1 MVSLLVETWRYFQ
14 SHDGRLLS
22 GAIAFY
28 ASLAL
33 APLGVLVVLVA
44 SIVLPVDEA
53 QRELI
58 AQLEMFVGPD
68 IAKFLAQAMS
78 DINSETQNLTAPILG
93 GIFMI
98 YMSGR
103 LFVML
108 RRALNHMWSIRP
120 KLLIHARRDWLQ
132 ILQRRLLAFAMVL
145 VFGASLV
152 VLVVLHAVASGASRW
167 LDDSGYLLTMGQF
180 GSAFAVLTV
189 LIALT
194 YRWLPDAVI
203 AWRDV
208 SVGAAVTSLFIVGG
222 PLVIGSYLGYASPA
236 SWYGAAGSLIVLLLW
251 IFYTTQ
257 IFLLGA
263 VFTRAWARR
272 QGRAIEPLPYA
283 VPVETPSYHAHAPG
297 GKGDREGPASST
309 T

>member
-1 MVSLLVETWRYFQ
+1 MVSLLIETWRYFQ

-28 ASLAL
+28 AALAL
-33 APLGVLVVLVA
+33 APLGVLMVLIA

-68 IAKFLAQAMS
+68 LAKFLAQAMS
-78 DINSETQNLTAPILG
+78 DMSTETESLAAPILG
-93 GIFMI
+93 GVFMI
-98 YMSGR
+98 YMSAR
-103 LFVML
+103 LFTML

-120 KLLIHARRDWLQ
+120 KLLVHARTDWRQ

-145 VFGASLV
+145 AFGASLI
-152 VLVVLHAVASGASRW
+152 VLVLLHAVASGAARF
-167 LDDSGYLLTMGQF
+167 LGGSGYLLTLGQF

-194 YRWLPDAVI
+194 YRWLPDAFI
-203 AWRDV
+203 SWRDV
-208 SVGAAVTSLFIVGG
+208 IIGAAVTSIFIVGG
-222 PLVIGSYLGYASPA
+222 SLLIGLYLGNASPA

-283 VPVETPSYHAHAPG
+283 VPVETPSYRPHGAGGEVTADEHLPG
-297 GKGDREGPASST
+297 AT
-309 T
+309 